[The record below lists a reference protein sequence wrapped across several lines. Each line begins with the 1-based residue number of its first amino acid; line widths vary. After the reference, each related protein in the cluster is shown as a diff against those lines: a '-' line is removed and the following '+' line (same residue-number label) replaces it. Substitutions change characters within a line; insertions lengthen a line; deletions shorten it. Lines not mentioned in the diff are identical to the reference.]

1 MLTKLVTRVLT
12 TWLNDDGTQT
22 VLVDAQELRESQS
35 LATLRTDPELFL
47 AGLVLHKDN
56 TGKPRT
62 LELRLD
68 NWIHIPDDQPI
79 TLLFGFEQ

>member
-1 MLTKLVTRVLT
+1 LT